1 MATEN
6 DDFDDNPSPNVYCT
20 LQTPRESESVTPLH
34 DDCEKGATLEVEE
47 IKEISIENP
56 PKNVKA
62 QDDDEESKSVTPLNL
77 HDACKRGATLEEVKE
92 LLIENP
98 KYVETQDEN
107 GALPLHLACKHKTSC
122 SFEVIE
128 ALIQA
133 HPDPES
139 VEKQDNEGMLPL
151 HHACEN
157 ELPFE
162 VIEALIDLYPRGLLR
177 ENKQGKTPF
186 EWDCKQSDGDGGGHF
201 KEFLNN
207 LVRRPP
213 SSSRMI
219 RVNNPQTESSGT
231 GTRSKIEM
239 ADILAHCKD
248 YVPIKLSKIGF
259 LDEEILKAEGYIRWI
274 SDKLCSRYVVAVMV
288 FELYCHILW
297 IYTFVS
303 ASYLYETDQ
312 SLGWRPKAL
321 IAFASIALLFELGQM
336 DKFLTTDE
344 FMLYCLDPQNWL
356 DLTTVIMVLVS
367 AVKLRDGDA
376 IGGRMLM
383 ATGCLQSLYLLSYL
397 KKTFFPFYKF
407 VSGVAKIL
415 LALMPFLVVSVVT
428 LFTFSFM
435 YFIQSHNDEFLSMD
449 ESKNETSAMIGNTT
463 LMSSFQIVVENAGFS
478 SDTSSPLGFLSGIII
493 IIVLLNVVIAVVSE
507 EWENVGEGAYSSF
520 WKYRIRQ
527 MLQDIRGVP
536 DYEMFVPLGLL
547 LLKLS
552 WATNWEETFVHPDGG
567 RPTMENIQAQLK
579 KRKGKISLLILL
591 IECFLFIVLGFPIFG
606 MYWPK
611 FFRQFLFLPA
621 LPKSAESELER
632 ERLEDKVNEL
642 SQKISAQNDLLEQLL
657 KKQL

>member
-6 DDFDDNPSPNVYCT
+6 DDFDDNPSPNVDCT

-47 IKEISIENP
+47 IKE
-56 PKNVKA
+56 KDD
-62 QDDDEESKSVTPLNL
+62 DDDEESKSVTPLNL

-92 LLIENP
+92 LFIL
-98 KYVETQDEN
+98 
-107 GALPLHLACKHKTSC
+107 
-122 SFEVIE
+122 
-128 ALIQA
+128 
-133 HPDPES
+133 DPES
-139 VEKQDNEGMLPL
+139 VKNQDNGGMLPL
-151 HHACEN
+151 HYACEN

-162 VIEALIDLYPRGLLR
+162 VIEALIYLYPRGLSR
-177 ENKQGKTPF
+177 ENKFGKTPF

-213 SSSRMI
+213 SSSR
-219 RVNNPQTESSGT
+219 T
-231 GTRSKIEM
+231 EM

-288 FELYCHILW
+288 LEFYCHILW

-312 SLGWRPKAL
+312 SLGWRPNAL
-321 IAFASIALLFELGQM
+321 IAFASIALLFELVQM
-336 DKFLTTDE
+336 EKFHDE

-356 DLTTVIMVLVS
+356 DLTTIIMMLVS
-367 AVKLRDGDA
+367 AVKFRNGDA

-383 ATGCLQSLYLLSYL
+383 ATGCLQSLFLLSYL

-415 LALMPFLVVSVVT
+415 IALVPFLVVSVVT

-435 YFIQSHNDEFLSMD
+435 YFIRSHNDEFLSMD

-520 WKYRIRQ
+520 WEYRIRQ

-536 DYEMFVPLGLL
+536 DDKMFLFEAQAEVLHFRIGDRE
-547 LLKLS
+547 LKLDIS
-552 WATNWEETFVHPDGG
+552 PPWVGNWEETFVHPDGG
-567 RPTMENIQAQLK
+567 RPTMENIKAQLK
-579 KRKGKISLLILL
+579 KEREKISLL
-591 IECFLFIVLGFPIFG
+591 IECFLLIVLGFPLCGVF
-606 MYWPK
+606 WPK

-621 LPKSAESELER
+621 LPKAAESELGR

-642 SQKISAQNDLLEQLL
+642 SQKVSAQNDLLEQLL